1 MNVKKMLAAVSA
13 GMLLLGLLPLSVP
26 ASAEETETVT
36 ETYNMDGFEKAP
48 QSALDTLLKTESVA
62 LTAGITDDKYVAD
75 GAESAVKVA
84 YLKDPEN
91 WGQVLLYA
99 DDAEAETR
107 KGTAVCAAAGEYVRV
122 GNAAHVCLCRQRHRR
137 HADRTL
143 PPSD

>member
-1 MNVKKMLAAVSA
+1 MKKERGNHMNVKKMLAAVSA

-48 QSALDTLLKTESVA
+48 QERAGALLKTESVA

-91 WGQVLLYA
+91 WGQVLLYSA
-99 DDAEAETR
+99 DASGV
-107 KGTAVCAAAGEYVRV
+107 K
-122 GNAAHVCLCRQRHRR
+122 
-137 HADRTL
+137 TL
-143 PPSD
+143 PFETLPQGLSAYDGPGTFHR